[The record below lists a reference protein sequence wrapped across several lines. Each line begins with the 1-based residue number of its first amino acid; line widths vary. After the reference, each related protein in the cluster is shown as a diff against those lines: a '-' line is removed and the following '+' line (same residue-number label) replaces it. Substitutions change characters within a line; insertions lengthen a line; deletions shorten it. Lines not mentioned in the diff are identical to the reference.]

1 MVLESMETIKDDNYY
16 ILKTIEEIE
25 LVCSYSKGMSMDDL
39 IKNPAV
45 LDGIVFRLIQTAE
58 QADKISDSF
67 KERHKEI
74 KWKNIKGFR
83 NRLVHDYG
91 SVDLDFVYK
100 AIRIDAPKLRKA
112 LYKASKNK

>member
-1 MVLESMETIKDDNYY
+1 MEAVKDDNYY

-25 LVCSYSKGMSMDDL
+25 YVCSYSKGMSIDDL

-58 QADKISDSF
+58 QAEKISDTF
-67 KERHKEI
+67 KNERQEV

-91 SVDLDFVYK
+91 SVDLKFVYH
-100 AIRIDAPKLRKA
+100 AIKIDAPKLKKA
-112 LYKASKNK
+112 LIKASKDKK

>member
-1 MVLESMETIKDDNYY
+1 METIKDDNYY

-39 IKNPAV
+39 KNKPAEF
-45 LDGIVFRLIQTAE
+45 DGIIFRLIQAAE
-58 QADKISDSF
+58 HAEKISDFF
-67 KERHKEI
+67 KEEHKEV

-91 SVDLDFVYK
+91 SVDLKFVYR
-100 AIRIDAPKLRKA
+100 AIKVDAPKLKQTLRKA
-112 LYKASKNK
+112 IRKK